1 MISSFRNF
9 AKTKFAG
16 LLVFIMIIPFVFWG
30 MGSMFSSGNTNNIA
44 KINKINIS
52 TQEFIDHINNSNIPQ
67 QSIRENLDKNI
78 IEELLSTL
86 VSTTLLDLEVK
97 DFNLII
103 SENTLLKKIKTN
115 KNFLNKD
122 GDFERIKYEKF
133 LLENNQSAPAFEL
146 RLKSRELQKNLFDYI
161 GAGTVVPKF
170 LVDKIFE
177 EENKKVEIEFINLQN
192 FYKKKESIS
201 NLDIKKFVDDNKE
214 NLKVEYID
222 FDYAIINPKNLIGVE
237 EFNQTFFDKIDQ
249 IEIDIS
255 NNLNFEEILSN
266 TDIKT
271 INKTNFRY
279 SDNKSD
285 IEKKIFEV
293 RNIEFDIIENQND
306 YILYKINKSEER
318 TPDLNDPELKNEVLE
333 LVHQK
338 EKFDF
343 NSQLLKK
350 IDKKIFKN
358 DEFIKMGGNQI
369 ENLQLKSIK
378 DNNKFEINAVELLYS
393 LPLNSFTLIN
403 DEKNNIYLAKIKKI
417 LYQNIGSNK
426 EKLEE
431 YISKQN
437 TNTKNSILKS
447 YDLFLNEKYNV
458 VLNQKTIERVKNFFK

>member
-1 MISSFRNF
+1 
-9 AKTKFAG
+9 
-16 LLVFIMIIPFVFWG
+16 

-52 TQEFIDHINNSNIPQ
+52 TQDFIDHINKSNIPQ
-67 QSIRENLDKNI
+67 QTIRENLDKNI

-115 KNFLNKD
+115 QNFLDKD
-122 GDFERIKYEKF
+122 GNFERIKYEKF
-133 LLENNQSAPAFEL
+133 LLENNQSAPIFEL
-146 RLKSRELQKNLFDYI
+146 RLRSRELQKNLFDYI

-177 EENKKVEIEFINLQN
+177 EENKKVEIEFINLQK
-192 FYKKKESIS
+192 FYKKKTDIS
-201 NLDIKKFVDDNKE
+201 DLEIEKFVNDNKE

-222 FDYAIINPKNLIGVE
+222 FDYAVINPKNLIGVD

-249 IEIDIS
+249 IEIGIS
-255 NNLNFEEILSN
+255 NNLDFKEILIN

-271 INKTNFRY
+271 IKKTNFRY
-279 SDNKSD
+279 SDNESD

-293 RNIEFDIIENQND
+293 RNIEFDIIESNND
-306 YILYKINKSEER
+306 YILYKIYKSEER
-318 TPDLNDPELKNEVLE
+318 IPELNDPELKNEVLE

-338 EKFDF
+338 EKFEF
-343 NSQLLKK
+343 NSELLEK
-350 IDKKIFKN
+350 IKKKIFKN
-358 DEFIKMGGNQI
+358 DEFIKMGGDQI
-369 ENLQLKSIK
+369 ENLQIKSIK
-378 DNNKFEINAVELLYS
+378 DNNRFEINAVELLYS

-417 LYQNIGSNK
+417 HYQNIKNKK

-431 YISKQN
+431 YKSKQN

>member
-52 TQEFIDHINNSNIPQ
+52 TQDFIDHINKSNIPQ
-67 QSIRENLDKNI
+67 QTIRENLDKNI

-115 KNFLNKD
+115 QNFLDKD
-122 GDFERIKYEKF
+122 GNFERIKYEKF
-133 LLENNQSAPAFEL
+133 LLENNQSAPIFEL
-146 RLKSRELQKNLFDYI
+146 RLRSRELQKNLFDYI

-177 EENKKVEIEFINLQN
+177 EENKKVEIEFINLQK
-192 FYKKKESIS
+192 FYKKKTDIS
-201 NLDIKKFVDDNKE
+201 DLEIEKFVNDNKE

-222 FDYAIINPKNLIGVE
+222 FDYAVINPKNLIGVD

-249 IEIDIS
+249 IEIGIS
-255 NNLNFEEILSN
+255 NNLDFKEILIN

-271 INKTNFRY
+271 IKKTNFRY
-279 SDNKSD
+279 SDNESD

-293 RNIEFDIIENQND
+293 RNIEFDIIESNND
-306 YILYKINKSEER
+306 YILYKIYKSEER
-318 TPDLNDPELKNEVLE
+318 IPDLNDPELKNEVLE

-338 EKFDF
+338 EKFEF
-343 NSQLLKK
+343 NSELLEK
-350 IDKKIFKN
+350 IKKKIFKN
-358 DEFIKMGGNQI
+358 DEFIKMGGDQI
-369 ENLQLKSIK
+369 ENLQIKSIK

-417 LYQNIGSNK
+417 HYQNIKNKK

-431 YISKQN
+431 YKSKQN

>member
-67 QSIRENLDKNI
+67 QTIRENLDKNI

-97 DFNLII
+97 DFDLII

-115 KNFLNKD
+115 KNFLNKN
-122 GDFERIKYEKF
+122 GNFERIKYEKF

-146 RLKSRELQKNLFDYI
+146 RLRGRELQKNLFDYI
-161 GAGTVVPKF
+161 GAGSVVPEF
-170 LVDKIFE
+170 LVNKIFE
-177 EENKKVEIEFINLQN
+177 EENKKIEIEFINLQN
-192 FYKKKESIS
+192 FYKKKENIS
-201 NLDIKKFVDDNKE
+201 DIDIKKFVDNNKE
-214 NLKVEYID
+214 NLKIEYID
-222 FDYAIINPKNLIGVE
+222 FNYAIINPKNLIGVE

-255 NNLNFEEILSN
+255 NNLDFEEILSN

>member
-16 LLVFIMIIPFVFWG
+16 LFVFIMMIPFVFWG

-67 QSIRENLDKNI
+67 QTIRENLDKNI

-97 DFNLII
+97 HFDLII

-115 KNFLNKD
+115 KNFLNED
-122 GDFERIKYEKF
+122 GYFERIKYEKF

-146 RLKSRELQKNLFDYI
+146 RLRGRELQKNLFDYI
-161 GAGTVVPKF
+161 GAGTVVPEF

-177 EENKKVEIEFINLQN
+177 EENKNIEVEFINLQN
-192 FYKKKESIS
+192 FYKKKEDIS
-201 NLDIKKFVDDNKE
+201 DLDIKKFVDDNKE

-417 LYQNIGSNK
+417 LYQNIGNNN

>member
-67 QSIRENLDKNI
+67 QTIRENLDKNI

-97 DFNLII
+97 DFDLII

-115 KNFLNKD
+115 KNFLNED
-122 GDFERIKYEKF
+122 GYFERIKYEKF

-146 RLKSRELQKNLFDYI
+146 RLRGRELQKNLFDYI
-161 GAGTVVPKF
+161 GAGTVVPEF
-170 LVDKIFE
+170 LVNKIFE
-177 EENKKVEIEFINLQN
+177 EENKKIEIEFINLQN
-192 FYKKKESIS
+192 FYKKKENIS
-201 NLDIKKFVDDNKE
+201 DLDIKKFVDDNKE

-222 FDYAIINPKNLIGVE
+222 FDYAVINPKNLIGVE

-255 NNLNFEEILSN
+255 NNLDFEEILSN

-318 TPDLNDPELKNEVLE
+318 TPDLNDLELKNEVLE